1 MFTFLSTFF
10 LVQLRFYFSIAGD
23 LLERRWSLLLKV
35 LNRGPKTGTAGG
47 ALSYV
52 HFVNNAKSGAL
63 IVAHLYWAGFPVRT
77 LVQVKRRPA
86 PIFFYDF
93 FLYCSSVN

>member
-35 LNRGPKTGTAGG
+35 LNRGPNTGTAGG
-47 ALSYV
+47 ALC
-52 HFVNNAKSGAL
+52 
-63 IVAHLYWAGFPVRT
+63 T
-77 LVQVKRRPA
+77 L
-86 PIFFYDF
+86 
-93 FLYCSSVN
+93 

>member
-1 MFTFLSTFF
+1 M
-10 LVQLRFYFSIAGD
+10 
-23 LLERRWSLLLKV
+23 
-35 LNRGPKTGTAGG
+35 
-47 ALSYV
+47 

-86 PIFFYDF
+86 PIFFLTIF
-93 FLYCSSVN
+93 FCIVRQ